1 MKVRVKMYGIDT
13 VNSTLG
19 MEWGVGIE
27 LTGSELNLGY
37 TKFALSSGEQHR
49 IREADH
55 SPPSKTKEKNV
66 WNHNSSHFHTGV

>member
-1 MKVRVKMYGIDT
+1 MYGIGT
-13 VNSTLG
+13 VNCNLR

-37 TKFALSSGEQHR
+37 TKFTFSSGVQHR
-49 IREADH
+49 IRQADH